1 MNNLYLLVLISLLF
15 IVPRSSCSSI
25 INPSKVKQVSWKPRA
40 FVYEGFLTEEEC
52 DNLVSL

>member
-1 MNNLYLLVLISLLF
+1 
-15 IVPRSSCSSI
+15 SSCSSI